1 MASSRLIEAIAVTAE
16 LCGRTFTPAAAKLL
30 ADDLSTYDEQPVL
43 RALSRCRRELKPGQF
58 CLEAITSRIDDGRPG
73 PEEAW
78 AMLPHD
84 EYKTVVWTDEMVSAW
99 SVALPLIEEGEMVM
113 ARMAFK
119 EAYAKAITEAR
130 EQRIPVK
137 WTASLGHDKNGRE
150 SALLDAVEKGRLTSN
165 QAKILLPHH
174 EITEQT
180 QALLARMDVGM
191 LEAK

>member
-43 RALSRCRRELKPGQF
+43 RALSRCRKELKPGQF

-84 EYKTVVWTDEMVSAW
+84 EYKTVVWTDEMVAAW
-99 SVALPLIEEGEMVM
+99 SVALPLIEEGEMVS

-119 EAYAKAITEAR
+119 EAYTKAITEAR

-137 WTASLGHDKNGRE
+137 WSASLGHDKNGRE
-150 SALLDAVEKGRLTSN
+150 AALLDAVEKGRLSAPQVKT
-165 QAKILLPHH
+165 LLPYH
-174 EITEQT
+174 EITQQT
-180 QALLARMDVGM
+180 KNLLERLDVGM
-191 LEAK
+191 LPA